1 MEDIRHVFFSFYYI
15 NENQEIERVVKNK
28 YTLEHEGVLTQ
39 HEFMK
44 QLIKH
49 KRELQHRVVL
59 KDILLYHNQFEPIGF
74 FLSKTP
80 ENCLSKIHSLES
92 IHFDPVYSTYADLT
106 HIYVLYQMKSNLH
119 ILSPSSVNLTK
130 KIRYTH
136 GLRGGMHGG
145 MHGGTRYGSK
155 HRTKKNTI
163 TI

>member
-39 HEFMK
+39 HEFMR

-74 FLSKTP
+74 FLTKTP

-92 IHFDPVYSTYADLT
+92 IHFDPVYSTYAELT
-106 HIYVLYQMKSNLH
+106 HIYVLYQMKGSLH
-119 ILSPSSVNLTK
+119 TLNPSSVNLTK
-130 KIRYTH
+130 KIKYTH
-136 GLRGGMHGG
+136 GLRSGVRGDM
-145 MHGGTRYGSK
+145 RYGNK

-163 TI
+163 II